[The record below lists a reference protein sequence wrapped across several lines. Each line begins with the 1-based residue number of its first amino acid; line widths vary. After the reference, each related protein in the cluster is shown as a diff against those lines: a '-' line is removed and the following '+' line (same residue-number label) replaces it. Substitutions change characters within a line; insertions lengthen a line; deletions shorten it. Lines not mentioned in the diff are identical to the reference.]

1 MIKNSQN
8 RAAMVATAVFALVVG
23 SSPAWALNIT
33 VNDKLGIGGSG
44 QGGEYRET
52 EPGTINSQIWDNE
65 AFVVKGNKLVLVSG
79 FNFKTGVYDSGSRQ
93 TFTSGDVF
101 IDTDNDALWPAPTLG
116 GGNGYQTINNINYG
130 YNYVLDL
137 NFANNTFN
145 VVKLNDGA
153 ANLTSG
159 YFRQNDG
166 GNPFQYVDGGELK
179 YTKGMV
185 FREGLSRATIAA
197 DYGLDPASVYA
208 YNNFAVELDMSW
220 WNTEFPDATAMMTH
234 FNLGCGNDL
243 MTGQLQGS
251 FDQVPDGGSTLM
263 LLGLGIGGLVWV
275 RSRMARRS

>member
-1 MIKNSQN
+1 MKNSQK
-8 RAAMVATAVFALVVG
+8 RTAMVATAVLALVVG
-23 SSPAWALNIT
+23 GSPAWALNIT
-33 VNDKLGIGGSG
+33 VSDKLGNGGSG
-44 QGGEYRET
+44 QGGEFRET

-101 IDTDNDALWPAPTLG
+101 IDTDNDAAWPAPTLS
-116 GGNGYQTINNINYG
+116 GGNGYQTINNLDYR

-137 NFANNTFN
+137 DFINNTFN
-145 VVKLNDGA
+145 VVKLDDGA
-153 ANLTSG
+153 ASLTSG

-166 GNPFQYVDGGELK
+166 GNPFQYVSGGEKK

-185 FREGLSRATIAA
+185 FRTGLSATDLAN
-197 DYGLDPASVYA
+197 DYGLDPTKVYA
-208 YNNFAVELDMSW
+208 ANNFAVELDMSW
-220 WNTEFPDATAMMTH
+220 WNTEFPDATTMMTH

-243 MTGQLQGS
+243 MTGKLQGS

-275 RSRMARRS
+275 RSRLARRS